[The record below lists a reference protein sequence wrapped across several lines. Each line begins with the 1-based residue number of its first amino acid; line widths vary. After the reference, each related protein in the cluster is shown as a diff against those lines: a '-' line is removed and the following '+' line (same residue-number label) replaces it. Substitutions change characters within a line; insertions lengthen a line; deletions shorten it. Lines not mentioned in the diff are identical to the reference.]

1 MTIFSL
7 GACQCSACRTS
18 DTPTAEQ
25 ARGGRAWALSR
36 MAALLDHGDMA
47 GVARLAVYLRVCEAQ
62 VDALDAK
69 PDAGAIDRMRAEV
82 ATLRTYLGQRMA
94 RGDWHGVMDAAADI
108 CEIEAGLLVLGSIA

>member
-1 MTIFSL
+1 MTIFPL

-36 MAALLDHGDMA
+36 MAALLEHGDMA

-62 VDALDAK
+62 IAKLDGSAMRE
-69 PDAGAIDRMRAEV
+69 DVDRMRAEV
-82 ATLRTYLGQRMA
+82 TTLRTHLGQHMA

-108 CEIEAGLLVLGSIA
+108 CEIEAGLRVMGSIS